1 MTPAL
6 LTAALAL
13 VALSPP
19 EAQAAPVTV
28 IWRDCQGTLDW
39 RTPCWTTEDGLP
51 AGSPQAGQN
60 AVLLAQRPVEV
71 HYDEDGAQRPLARL
85 QVDGV
90 STLRQRGGSLSAEQ
104 LVIGGWLAGHY
115 VLDAGLASFQQIAL
129 GGDRDGPTSV
139 YGVSLQAL
147 GGRLDGR
154 SMTVGRSQRATLHV
168 DGGRVVL
175 SEALDL
181 SSEGG
186 GAEVTLREGR
196 LEAQQIRASERR
208 ELTTLNLAGGTLA
221 MAWGSVT
228 VGRLNVGALGQAATL
243 TLADEIGDNR
253 LSRVL
258 ADQWVVGPSVGG
270 EVEQLG
276 GIATVGELRV
286 GVGVTD
292 DPRHQGR
299 YTMHG
304 GLLGGQSIAVG
315 MFGGGSMLQT
325 GGQVALQGDL
335 TLGFGRDGRGRFELQ
350 GGQLLVD
357 RLRGHEGQSRF
368 EQTGGL
374 LQARFVT
381 GLDVLHLA
389 GGQRDLVDV
398 ILSPHGLLALDDDRL
413 SVSGLLTVGGTL
425 ALRGRTPEPEQWI
438 DLLDWGTLVG
448 TFATIDASAW
458 QVPDGYRLDLSR
470 LYLDGQ
476 VGLWKSV
483 VTLPPVGGT
492 LPAPA
497 SAALVLGALALLLR
511 FRRAEAGAGG
521 TRWMMHN

>member
-1 MTPAL
+1 MPAHPRAVHRTLPRFIPMRSRVWTPAL
-6 LTAALAL
+6 LTAALGLLAP
-13 VALSPP
+13 SPP

-28 IWRDCQGTLDW
+28 VWRDCQGTLDW
-39 RTPCWTTEDGLP
+39 RAPCWTTEDGLP

-60 AVLLAQRPVEV
+60 AVLLAQRPTEV

-90 STLRQRGGSLSAEQ
+90 STLRQRGGSLVAEQ
-104 LVIGGWLAGHY
+104 LVVGNRLTGHF

-139 YGVSLQAL
+139 YAVTLQAL

-168 DGGRVVL
+168 DGGRVAL

-186 GAEVTLREGR
+186 GAEVNLREGR

-208 ELTTLNLAGGTLA
+208 ELTTMNLAGGTLA

-228 VGRLNVGALGQAATL
+228 VGRLNVGALGRAATL
-243 TLADEIGDNR
+243 TLSDEIGDNR

-258 ADQWVVGPSVGG
+258 ADQWVVGQMIGG
-270 EVEQLG
+270 EVEQFG

-286 GVGVTD
+286 GVRVTD

-299 YTMHG
+299 YAMHG
-304 GLLGGQSIAVG
+304 GLLGGQSVVVG

-325 GGQVALQGDL
+325 GGQVALQDDL
-335 TLGFGRDGRGRFELQ
+335 TLGFGADGKGIYQLQ
-350 GGQLLVD
+350 GGQLLAD
-357 RLRGHEGQSRF
+357 RVRGHDGHSRF

-374 LQARFVT
+374 LQAHTLT
-381 GLDVLHLA
+381 GLDELHLG

-413 SVSGLLTVGGTL
+413 SVSGRLALGGTL
-425 ALRGRTPEPEQWI
+425 ALRGQTPALDQWI
-438 DLLDWGTLVG
+438 DLLDWGTLEG
-448 TFATIDASAW
+448 TFATIDAS
-458 QVPDGYRLDLSR
+458 
-470 LYLDGQ
+470 
-476 VGLWKSV
+476 
-483 VTLPPVGGT
+483 
-492 LPAPA
+492 
-497 SAALVLGALALLLR
+497 
-511 FRRAEAGAGG
+511 
-521 TRWMMHN
+521 